1 MHLFCTGVAAA
12 AVSLIVYV
20 VVVYPVLLGIISSR
34 MEKPVRKDSALRSV
48 SIVMAVRNGEKFI
61 ERKLRSILGLNYPRE
76 LMQVIVV
83 SDGSD
88 DGTDAIARSFE
99 SEGVHIIR
107 MPRGGKCAALNAGV
121 SAASSEILVFT
132 DVRQTLD
139 PNCLRNAIASFGDPS
154 VGAVSA
160 ELHIRSGQSEDER
173 DTGLY
178 WKYEVWIRKGMS
190 RLGST
195 FGCNGPFY
203 ALRRSLWTQIP
214 TDILL
219 DDAWLPLTA
228 MFKGFRIVL
237 EPTAKAYDF
246 PTALDSEFRRKVRT
260 QAGLYQIARV
270 MPELL
275 SSRNPMR
282 FHFLSGKFGRVMIPY
297 CLIVLAVATFGLPPA
312 LRFPAACLQ
321 IAFYSIALIDLLLPS
336 GFLLKR
342 FTSPVRTFVVLG
354 AAALFG
360 VKVYFVP
367 PRTLWKETTV
377 RHAA

>member
-1 MHLFCTGVAAA
+1 MHLFCTVIAATA
-12 AVSLIVYV
+12 IFLVIYIVV
-20 VVVYPVLLGIISSR
+20 LYPVLLGIISSR
-34 MEKPVRKDSALRSV
+34 REKPVRKDSVLRSV

-61 ERKLRSILGLNYPRE
+61 ERKLHSILGLNYPRE
-76 LMQVIVV
+76 LMQIIVV

-88 DGTDAIARSFE
+88 DGTDAIAGSFA
-99 SEGVHIIR
+99 SEGVHVVRI
-107 MPRGGKCAALNAGV
+107 PRGGKCAAQNAGV
-121 SAASSEILVFT
+121 SAATNEILVFT
-132 DVRQTLD
+132 DVRQTLHPD
-139 PNCLRNAIASFGDPS
+139 CLRNALAPFGDPS

-203 ALRRSLWTQIP
+203 ALRRSLWIPIP

-246 PTALDSEFRRKVRT
+246 PTAIDSEFRRKVRT

-282 FHFLSGKFGRVMIPY
+282 FHFLSGKFGRVLIPY
-297 CLIVLAVATFGLPPA
+297 CLILLAAATFGLPPA
-312 LRFPAACLQ
+312 LRMPSACMQ
-321 IAFYSIALIDLLLPS
+321 FAFYSVALLDLLLPS
-336 GFLLKR
+336 GFPLKR
-342 FTSPVRTFVVLG
+342 LTSPVRSLVVLA

>member
-1 MHLFCTGVAAA
+1 MHLFCTAVAAA

-20 VVVYPVLLGIISSR
+20 VVVYPIALGIISSR
-34 MEKPVRKDSALRSV
+34 MEKPIRKDSTLRSV

-61 ERKLRSILGLNYPRE
+61 ERKLHSILGLNYPRE
-76 LMQVIVV
+76 LMQIIVV

-88 DGTDAIARSFE
+88 DGTDAITRSFK
-99 SEGVHIIR
+99 SEGVHFIR
-107 MPRGGKCAALNAGV
+107 VPRGGKCAALNAGV
-121 SAASSEILVFT
+121 SAAMNEILVFT

-139 PNCLRNAIASFGDPS
+139 PDCLRNAIASFGEPS

-160 ELHIRSGQSEDER
+160 ELHIRSGQSDDER

-203 ALRRSLWTQIP
+203 ALRRSLWTPIP
-214 TDILL
+214 ADILL
-219 DDAWLPLTA
+219 DDVWLPLTA
-228 MFKGFRIVL
+228 VFKGFRLVL
-237 EPTAKAYDF
+237 EPTAKAWDF

-260 QAGLYQIARV
+260 QAGLYQILRV
-270 MPELL
+270 MPEVL

-282 FHFLSGKFGRVMIPY
+282 FHFLSGKFGRVLIPY
-297 CLIVLAVATFGLPPA
+297 CLIILAAATFGLPPA
-312 LRFPAACLQ
+312 LRNPAAFVQ
-321 IAFYSIALIDLLLPS
+321 IVFYSTALIDPLLPS
-336 GFLLKR
+336 GFPLKR

>member
-1 MHLFCTGVAAA
+1 M
-12 AVSLIVYV
+12 
-20 VVVYPVLLGIISSR
+20 SSSSIRFSSESFPPR

-246 PTALDSEFRRKVRT
+246 PTAL
-260 QAGLYQIARV
+260 
-270 MPELL
+270 
-275 SSRNPMR
+275 
-282 FHFLSGKFGRVMIPY
+282 
-297 CLIVLAVATFGLPPA
+297 
-312 LRFPAACLQ
+312 
-321 IAFYSIALIDLLLPS
+321 
-336 GFLLKR
+336 
-342 FTSPVRTFVVLG
+342 
-354 AAALFG
+354 
-360 VKVYFVP
+360 
-367 PRTLWKETTV
+367 
-377 RHAA
+377 

>member
-1 MHLFCTGVAAA
+1 MHLFCTAVAAA
-12 AVSLIVYV
+12 AVSLIIYV
-20 VVVYPVLLGIISSR
+20 VAIYPVLLGIISSR
-34 MEKPVRKDSALRSV
+34 MEKPIRKDSTLRAV

-76 LMQVIVV
+76 LMQIIVV
-83 SDGSD
+83 SDGSG

-99 SEGVHIIR
+99 SEGVHVIR
-107 MPRGGKCAALNAGV
+107 VPPGGKCAALNAGV
-121 SAASSEILVFT
+121 SAATNEILVFT

-139 PNCLRNAIASFGDPS
+139 PDCLRNVIASFGEPS

-203 ALRRSLWTQIP
+203 ALRRSLWTPIP
-214 TDILL
+214 ADILL
-219 DDAWLPLTA
+219 DDVWLPLTA
-228 MFKGFRIVL
+228 VFKGFRLVL
-237 EPTAKAYDF
+237 EPTARAWDF

-260 QAGLYQIARV
+260 QAGLYQILRV
-270 MPELL
+270 MPEVL

-282 FHFLSGKFGRVMIPY
+282 FHFLSGKFGRVLIPY
-297 CLIVLAVATFGLPPA
+297 CLIILAAATFGLPAA
-312 LRFPAACLQ
+312 LRIPIACLQ
-321 IAFYSIALIDLLLPS
+321 IAFYSIAVIDLLLPS
-336 GFLLKR
+336 GFPLKR
-342 FTSPVRTFVVLG
+342 FTSPVRTFVVLS

>member
-1 MHLFCTGVAAA
+1 
-12 AVSLIVYV
+12 
-20 VVVYPVLLGIISSR
+20 
-34 MEKPVRKDSALRSV
+34 
-48 SIVMAVRNGEKFI
+48 
-61 ERKLRSILGLNYPRE
+61 
-76 LMQVIVV
+76 
-83 SDGSD
+83 
-88 DGTDAIARSFE
+88 
-99 SEGVHIIR
+99 
-107 MPRGGKCAALNAGV
+107 
-121 SAASSEILVFT
+121 
-132 DVRQTLD
+132 
-139 PNCLRNAIASFGDPS
+139 
-154 VGAVSA
+154 
-160 ELHIRSGQSEDER
+160 
-173 DTGLY
+173 
-178 WKYEVWIRKGMS
+178 
-190 RLGST
+190 
-195 FGCNGPFY
+195 
-203 ALRRSLWTQIP
+203 
-214 TDILL
+214 
-219 DDAWLPLTA
+219 
-228 MFKGFRIVL
+228 
-237 EPTAKAYDF
+237 
-246 PTALDSEFRRKVRT
+246 
-260 QAGLYQIARV
+260 

>member
-1 MHLFCTGVAAA
+1 MHVFCTAVAAA

-20 VVVYPVLLGIISSR
+20 VVVYPVVLGIISSR
-34 MEKPVRKDSALRSV
+34 LEKPIRKDSTLRSV
-48 SIVMAVRNGEKFI
+48 SILMAVRNGEKFI
-61 ERKLRSILGLNYPRE
+61 ERKLRSILSLNYPRE
-76 LMQVIVV
+76 LMQIIVV

-88 DGTDAIARSFE
+88 DGTDAIARSFK
-99 SEGVHIIR
+99 SEGVHFIR
-107 MPRGGKCAALNAGV
+107 VPRGGKCAALNAGV
-121 SAASSEILVFT
+121 SAATNEILVFT

-139 PNCLRNAIASFGDPS
+139 PDCLRNAIASFGEPS

-160 ELHIRSGQSEDER
+160 ELHIRSGKSEDER

-203 ALRRSLWTQIP
+203 ALRRSLWTPIP
-214 TDILL
+214 ADILL
-219 DDAWLPLTA
+219 DDVWLPLTA
-228 MFKGFRIVL
+228 VFKGFRLVL
-237 EPTAKAYDF
+237 EPTAKAWDF

-260 QAGLYQIARV
+260 QAGLYQILRV
-270 MPELL
+270 MPEVL

-282 FHFLSGKFGRVMIPY
+282 FHFLSGKFGRVLIPY
-297 CLIVLAVATFGLPPA
+297 CLILLAATTFGLPPA
-312 LRFPAACLQ
+312 LRVPGAFLQ
-321 IAFYSIALIDLLLPS
+321 IVFYSTALIDLLLPS
-336 GFLLKR
+336 GFPLKR
-342 FTSPVRTFVVLG
+342 FTSPVRTFVVLS

>member
-1 MHLFCTGVAAA
+1 MQLFCTALAAA
-12 AVSLIVYV
+12 AVFLIVYV
-20 VVVYPVLLGIISSR
+20 VALYPALLGILSAR
-34 MEKPVRKDSALRSV
+34 MEKPVTKDDRLRSV

-61 ERKLRSILGLNYPRE
+61 ERKLRSILSLNYPRE
-76 LMQVIVV
+76 LMQIIVV

-88 DGTDAIARSFE
+88 DGTDEIARSFE
-99 SEGVHIIR
+99 PEGIHFIR
-107 MPRGGKCAALNAGV
+107 VPRGGKCAALNAGV
-121 SAASSEILVFT
+121 SIASNEILVFT

-139 PNCLRNAIASFGDPS
+139 ANCLRNVIAAFGDPS

-203 ALRRSLWTQIP
+203 ALRRSLWNPIP
-214 TDILL
+214 ADILL
-219 DDAWLPLTA
+219 DDVWLPLTA
-228 MFKGFRIVL
+228 MFKGFRLVL

-260 QAGLYQIARV
+260 QAGLYQIVRV

-275 SSRNPMR
+275 SARNPMR
-282 FHFLSGKFGRVMIPY
+282 LHFLSAKFGRVLIPY
-297 CLIVLAVATFGLPPA
+297 CLIVLAAATFGLPPN
-312 LRFPAACLQ
+312 LRMIAAGLQ

-336 GFLLKR
+336 GFPLKGL
-342 FTSPVRTFVVLG
+342 TSPVRTFVVLG

>member
-1 MHLFCTGVAAA
+1 MHLFCTAVAAA

-20 VVVYPVLLGIISSR
+20 VAIYPVLLGIISSR
-34 MEKPVRKDSALRSV
+34 MEKPIRKDSTLRAV

-61 ERKLRSILGLNYPRE
+61 ERKLRSIFGLNYPRE
-76 LMQVIVV
+76 LMQIIVV
-83 SDGSD
+83 SDGSE

-99 SEGVHIIR
+99 PEGVHVIR
-107 MPRGGKCAALNAGV
+107 VPRGGKCAALNAGV
-121 SAASSEILVFT
+121 SAATNEILVFT

-139 PNCLRNAIASFGDPS
+139 PDCLRNAIASFGDPS

-173 DTGLY
+173 NTGLY

-203 ALRRSLWTQIP
+203 ALRRSLWTPIP
-214 TDILL
+214 ADILL

-228 MFKGFRIVL
+228 VFKGFRLVL
-237 EPTAKAYDF
+237 EPTAKAWDF

-260 QAGLYQIARV
+260 QAGLYQILRV
-270 MPELL
+270 MPEVL

-282 FHFLSGKFGRVMIPY
+282 FHFLSGKFGRVLIPY
-297 CLIVLAVATFGLPPA
+297 CLIILAAATFGLPAA
-312 LRFPAACLQ
+312 LRIPLAWLQ
-321 IAFYSIALIDLLLPS
+321 IAFYSTAAIDLLLPS
-336 GFLLKR
+336 GFPLKR
-342 FTSPVRTFVVLG
+342 LTSPVRTFVVLG

-367 PRTLWKETTV
+367 PRTLWKETSV